1 LIEMMRGDEVA
12 NRDWATFILAQE
24 EMNSSVVRDAFMRVA
39 DDSDADVHSEA
50 CEGGIP
56 KDL

>member
-1 LIEMMRGDEVA
+1 MMRGDEVA